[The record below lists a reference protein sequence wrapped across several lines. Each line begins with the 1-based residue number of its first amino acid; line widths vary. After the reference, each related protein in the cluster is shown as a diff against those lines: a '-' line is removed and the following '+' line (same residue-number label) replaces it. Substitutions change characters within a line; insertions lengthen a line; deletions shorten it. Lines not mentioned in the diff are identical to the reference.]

1 MALSR
6 ITPITPVRL
15 NKFDREQESE
25 KRHANKREKVS
36 AKPEQSFSVILSS
49 TLKEKEK

>member
-1 MALSR
+1 MTLSR

-15 NKFDREQESE
+15 DKFDREQESE